1 MSLNPINKL
10 FKISTKMTILYALM
24 FSVVLVVIDASILFG
39 IKYNFVNQSYS
50 QIENTKQMILKK
62 IPNEDITSSDIIS
75 DIPFNENIAVK
86 ITVSDGNVVNST
98 NSFKYKNNLFI
109 NLEKNYPNQPFY
121 FYIKKSDSREVS
133 KALEK
138 IGKRVC
144 GTGLVELYNG
154 RVEMQK
160 SSVNQLF

>member
-1 MSLNPINKL
+1 MKIIILTLSLLSLTTFAN
-10 FKISTKMTILYALM
+10 AL
-24 FSVVLVVIDASILFG
+24 
-39 IKYNFVNQSYS
+39 S
-50 QIENTKQMILKK
+50 QINAYDTKSYIGKTATVCGK
-62 IPNEDITSSDIIS
+62 VV
-75 DIPFNENIAVK
+75 AVK
-86 ITVSDGNVVNST
+86 P
-98 NSFKYKNNLFI
+98 YKNNLFI